1 MLLLFFSNRCVLVL
15 LFFCCLSFLCS
26 LLVLFPFLKF
36 LYFFFHNNFFLFF
49 QQFLSIVM
57 PNSVNARCF
66 PCKNTLRPSVV
77 HNLTKISSFDQKM
90 WAKETNRFFSINLSF
105 FSFSS
110 VFFFKR
116 AGGIFPFLF
125 FFDFY
130 IIFCCLFFFFFYVQ
144 FEERRW
150 MNITAFYV
158 FQCVFFFNALL
169 TKKKLTPNALRTGR
183 AGLRAG
189 ILSAGPCHVT
199 SGRSAGQKQ

>member
-1 MLLLFFSNRCVLVL
+1 
-15 LFFCCLSFLCS
+15 
-26 LLVLFPFLKF
+26 
-36 LYFFFHNNFFLFF
+36 
-49 QQFLSIVM
+49 M

-105 FSFSS
+105 FFIFIS
-110 VFFFKR
+110 VFFKR
-116 AGGIFPFLF
+116 AGGIFPFSFLF
-125 FFDFY
+125 WLLHYFL
-130 IIFCCLFFFFFYVQ
+130 LFVFLFFYVQ

-158 FQCVFFFNALL
+158 FQCVFFNALL
-169 TKKKLTPNALRTGR
+169 TKKKLAPNALRTGQ

>member
-1 MLLLFFSNRCVLVL
+1 MCSCVVVFLLSFVSLFFACSV
-15 LFFCCLSFLCS
+15 SFLK
-26 LLVLFPFLKF
+26 VFV
-36 LYFFFHNNFFLFF
+36 FFFHNNFFLFF

-90 WAKETNRFFSINLSF
+90 WAKETNRFFFQSIFHF
-105 FSFSS
+105 FHFHQC
-110 VFFFKR
+110 FFLR
-116 AGGIFPFLF
+116 GQGGFFLF

-130 IIFCCLFFFFFYVQ
+130 IIFCCFFYVQ

-158 FQCVFFFNALL
+158 FQCVFFSTHSLQ
-169 TKKKLTPNALRTGR
+169 KRSSRLTP
-183 AGLRAG
+183 
-189 ILSAGPCHVT
+189 
-199 SGRSAGQKQ
+199 

>member
-1 MLLLFFSNRCVLVL
+1 MRDV
-15 LFFCCLSFLCS
+15 
-26 LLVLFPFLKF
+26 
-36 LYFFFHNNFFLFF
+36 
-49 QQFLSIVM
+49 
-57 PNSVNARCF
+57 F

-90 WAKETNRFFSINLSF
+90 WAKETNRIFFLSIFHF
-105 FSFSS
+105 FFH
-110 VFFFKR
+110 FHQWFFKR

-125 FFDFY
+125 
-130 IIFCCLFFFFFYVQ
+130 LFRLLHYFLLFVFLFSYVQ

-158 FQCVFFFNALL
+158 FQCVFFFNVLL

>member
-1 MLLLFFSNRCVLVL
+1 MFLCCCFLLSFVSLFFACSV
-15 LFFCCLSFLCS
+15 SFLK
-26 LLVLFPFLKF
+26 VFV
-36 LYFFFHNNFFLFF
+36 FFFHNNFFLFF

-90 WAKETNRFFSINLSF
+90 WAKETNRFFFSINLSF
-105 FSFSS
+105 FFHFHQC
-110 VFFFKR
+110 FFLR
-116 AGGIFPFLF
+116 GQGGFFLF

-130 IIFCCLFFFFFYVQ
+130 IIFCCLFIFFLCTIWG
-144 FEERRW
+144 EK
-150 MNITAFYV
+150 MNEYNSILCIPV
-158 FQCVFFFNALL
+158 RFFFNALL

-189 ILSAGPCHVT
+189 ILSTGPCHVT

>member
-1 MLLLFFSNRCVLVL
+1 
-15 LFFCCLSFLCS
+15 
-26 LLVLFPFLKF
+26 
-36 LYFFFHNNFFLFF
+36 
-49 QQFLSIVM
+49 M

-90 WAKETNRFFSINLSF
+90 WAKETNRFFFSINLSF

-125 FFDFY
+125 WLLHYFL
-130 IIFCCLFFFFFYVQ
+130 LFFLCTIWG
-144 FEERRW
+144 EK
-150 MNITAFYV
+150 MNEYNSILCIPV
-158 FQCVFFFNALL
+158 RFFFNALL

-199 SGRSAGQKQ
+199 NGRSAGQKQ

>member
-1 MLLLFFSNRCVLVL
+1 MCSCVVVFLLSFVSLFFACSV
-15 LFFCCLSFLCS
+15 SFLK
-26 LLVLFPFLKF
+26 VFV
-36 LYFFFHNNFFLFF
+36 FFFHNNFFLFF

-105 FSFSS
+105 FFIFIS
-110 VFFFKR
+110 VFFKR

-130 IIFCCLFFFFFYVQ
+130 IIFCCLFFFFSMYNL
-144 FEERRW
+144 RREDEW
-150 MNITAFYV
+150 I
-158 FQCVFFFNALL
+158 
-169 TKKKLTPNALRTGR
+169 
-183 AGLRAG
+183 
-189 ILSAGPCHVT
+189 
-199 SGRSAGQKQ
+199 

>member
-1 MLLLFFSNRCVLVL
+1 MNQDHLSRDNRPITRHTWPACRHCSFCNRCVHV

-26 LLVLFPFLKF
+26 LLVLFPFLKILF
-36 LYFFFHNNFFLFF
+36 CFFIIISFFFF

-90 WAKETNRFFSINLSF
+90 WAKETNRFFFFQSIFHF

-125 FFDFY
+125 WLLHYFL
-130 IIFCCLFFFFFYVQ
+130 LFFLCTIWGEKMNEYNSILCIPVLFFSTHSLQ
-144 FEERRW
+144 KRSSR
-150 MNITAFYV
+150 
-158 FQCVFFFNALL
+158 
-169 TKKKLTPNALRTGR
+169 LTP
-183 AGLRAG
+183 
-189 ILSAGPCHVT
+189 
-199 SGRSAGQKQ
+199 

>member
-1 MLLLFFSNRCVLVL
+1 ML

-90 WAKETNRFFSINLSF
+90 WAKETNRFFFSINLSF
-105 FSFSS
+105 FFIFIS
-110 VFFFKR
+110 VFFKR

-125 FFDFY
+125 WLLHYFL
-130 IIFCCLFFFFFYVQ
+130 LFFLCTIWGEKMNEYNSILCIPVRFFFQRTPY
-144 FEERRW
+144 
-150 MNITAFYV
+150 
-158 FQCVFFFNALL
+158 
-169 TKKKLTPNALRTGR
+169 KKEAH
-183 AGLRAG
+183 A
-189 ILSAGPCHVT
+189 
-199 SGRSAGQKQ
+199 

>member
-1 MLLLFFSNRCVLVL
+1 M

-90 WAKETNRFFSINLSF
+90 WAKETNRFFFSINLSF

-125 FFDFY
+125 WLLHYFL
-130 IIFCCLFFFFFYVQ
+130 LFVFLFFYVQ

-158 FQCVFFFNALL
+158 FQCVFFSTHSLQ
-169 TKKKLTPNALRTGR
+169 KRSSRLTP
-183 AGLRAG
+183 
-189 ILSAGPCHVT
+189 
-199 SGRSAGQKQ
+199 

>member
-1 MLLLFFSNRCVLVL
+1 
-15 LFFCCLSFLCS
+15 
-26 LLVLFPFLKF
+26 
-36 LYFFFHNNFFLFF
+36 
-49 QQFLSIVM
+49 M

-90 WAKETNRFFSINLSF
+90 WAKETNRFFSINQSFIFFHFHQCFFLRGQGGFFIF
-105 FSFSS
+105 FSFLT
-110 VFFFKR
+110 FT
-116 AGGIFPFLF
+116 LF
-125 FFDFY
+125 FVVCFS
-130 IIFCCLFFFFFYVQ
+130 FFLCTIWG
-144 FEERRW
+144 EK
-150 MNITAFYV
+150 MNEYNSILCIPV
-158 FQCVFFFNALL
+158 RFFFNALL

>member
-1 MLLLFFSNRCVLVL
+1 MFLCCCFLLSFVSLFFACSV
-15 LFFCCLSFLCS
+15 SFLK
-26 LLVLFPFLKF
+26 VFV
-36 LYFFFHNNFFLFF
+36 FFFHNNFFLFF

-90 WAKETNRFFSINLSF
+90 WAKETNRFFFSINLSF
-105 FSFSS
+105 FFHFHQC
-110 VFFFKR
+110 FFLR
-116 AGGIFPFLF
+116 GQGGFFLF

-130 IIFCCLFFFFFYVQ
+130 IIFCCLFFFFLCTIWG
-144 FEERRW
+144 EK
-150 MNITAFYV
+150 MNEYNSILCIPV
-158 FQCVFFFNALL
+158 RFFFNALL

-189 ILSAGPCHVT
+189 ILSTGPCHVT